1 MIKHNQI
8 INEEINIQKLV
19 RYLSDRHFGVG
30 GDGVIFIEKS
40 KMADFKMRM
49 FNSDGS
55 EAEMCGNGIRCFA
68 KYVYDKG
75 FTKKEVIDIETLA
88 GIKQVTFIKDSQ
100 NRIEKMKVNM
110 GIPKIEEKKHILLL
124 DENIEINVISIGN
137 PHAVIFVDHV
147 EHIDIE
153 KYGPFI
159 ENHEIFPNKTNVEF
173 VQILDKN
180 LIKMRVW
187 ERGTGETLACG
198 TGACAS
204 VVAGVMNHLTRR
216 KVKTLLTG
224 GELEIEWE
232 KETNEIYMTGIA
244 TKGLDGKITLD
255 IKEYIFLNV
264 QFHINMVFCFLL
276 VKQAFHL

>member
-1 MIKHNQI
+1 MEQTINFTKMHGLGNDYIYIETIKDNQL
-8 INEEINIQKLV
+8 INEEKNIQKLV

-40 KMADFKMRM
+40 KLADSKRRL

-244 TKGLDGKITLD
+244 TKVFDGKIKLD
-255 IKEYIFLNV
+255 I
-264 QFHINMVFCFLL
+264 
-276 VKQAFHL
+276 

>member
-1 MIKHNQI
+1 MKFTKMQGCGNDYVY
-8 INEEINIQKLV
+8 INCFEENIQNPNELAIKMSN
-19 RYLSDRHFGVG
+19 RNFGVG
-30 GDGVIFIEKS
+30 SDGLILVMPS
-40 KMADFKMRM
+40 NVADCRMRM

-68 KYVYDKG
+68 KYVYDEG
-75 FTKKEVIDIETLA
+75 FTQKEIIKIETLA
-88 GIKQVTFIKDSQ
+88 GIKEVTFIKDKQ
-100 NRIEKMKVNM
+100 NRIEKVKVNM
-110 GIPKIEEKKHILLL
+110 GIPKIEEKKQIFLF
-124 DENIEINVISIGN
+124 DEKMEINVISMGN
-137 PHAVIFVDHV
+137 PHAIIFVDNV

-153 KYGPFI
+153 KYGSFI
-159 ENHEIFPNKTNVEF
+159 ENHEIFPQKTNVEF

-187 ERGTGETLACG
+187 ERGAGETLACG

-204 VVAGVMNHLTRR
+204 VVAGAINHLTRR

-244 TKGLDGKITLD
+244 TKVFDGKIKLD
-255 IKEYIFLNV
+255 I
-264 QFHINMVFCFLL
+264 
-276 VKQAFHL
+276 

>member
-1 MIKHNQI
+1 MEQTVNFTKMHGLGNDYIYIETIKDNYQI
-8 INEEINIQKLV
+8 DKEKNIQEVV
-19 RYLSDRHFGVG
+19 RYLSDRHFGIG

-40 KMADFKMRM
+40 KNADFKMRM

-68 KYVYDKG
+68 KYVYDEG
-75 FTKKEVIDIETLA
+75 FTQKEIIKIETLA
-88 GIKQVTFIKDSQ
+88 GIKEVTFIKDKQ
-100 NRIEKMKVNM
+100 NRIEKVKVNM
-110 GIPKIEEKKHILLL
+110 GIPKIEEKKQIFLF
-124 DENIEINVISIGN
+124 DEKMEINVISMGN
-137 PHAVIFVDHV
+137 PHAIIFVDNV

-153 KYGPFI
+153 KYGSFI
-159 ENHEIFPNKTNVEF
+159 ENHEIFPQKTNVEF

-187 ERGTGETLACG
+187 ERGAGETLACG

-204 VVAGVMNHLTRR
+204 VVAGVINNLTRR

-244 TKGLDGKITLD
+244 TKVFEGKIKLD
-255 IKEYIFLNV
+255 I
-264 QFHINMVFCFLL
+264 
-276 VKQAFHL
+276 